1 MYYPVGS
8 CEYSFVQQP
17 PTQLNC
23 NPWPYIEQTGNLSIH
38 CDIVGAQNSNVPR
51 VWWFVRRSGTFIPR
65 RLNIHHRKYFGPTS
79 SGHNTQSGLKRVNST
94 LKITN
99 VAPVDVGCYWCRIYV
114 TSSTCSFVSPRSSSF
129 CLQSEESYSHL
140 NNCTELPVNSTP
152 LCSAN
157 DTCATQTM
165 NNATNSDDNMNQIRS
180 SSIAIPQL
188 TTSHETAPVYFT
200 AFSQPTP
207 SLSHPTITPT
217 PVFSPAPQHTLSP
230 DQSSGTTTSI
240 LHHTLSPDQSSG
252 TATSILHHSLSPD
265 QSSGTA
271 TGIVHHSLSPD
282 QSSGTATSILHHS
295 LSPVQSS
302 GATTGIVHHSLSP
315 DQSSGAATG
324 IVHPEITS
332 AMSETVTSS
341 REPPGGTSLG
351 GEDMVEPWLY
361 VGVALCFV
369 LLLVIVV
376 LVVGVV
382 LLWRRKARRP
392 KGGPT
397 PAFAYVSLE
406 NKCVSS

>member
-17 PTQLNC
+17 PAQLKC

-38 CDIVGAQNSNVPR
+38 CDIVGAQSSNVPH
-51 VWWFVRRSGTFIPR
+51 VQWFLRRSGTFIPR
-65 RLNIHHRKYFGPTS
+65 PLNIHHRKYFGPTS
-79 SGHNTQSGLKRVNST
+79 SGHNTQSGLKRVNFT

-99 VAPVDVGCYWCRIYV
+99 VASVDVGCYWCRIYV

-129 CLQSEESYSHL
+129 CLQLEESYSHL

-157 DTCATQTM
+157 NTCATQTM
-165 NNATNSDDNMNQIRS
+165 NNATNSDDNVNQIRR

-188 TTSHETAPVYFT
+188 TTSHKTAPVYST
-200 AFSQPTP
+200 AF
-207 SLSHPTITPT
+207 SHPTITST
-217 PVFSPAPQHTLSP
+217 PVFSPAPQHSLSPVQSSGTTTGILHHTISP
-230 DQSSGTTTSI
+230 DQSSGA
-240 LHHTLSPDQSSG
+240 
-252 TATSILHHSLSPD
+252 ATGILHHSLSPD
-265 QSSGTA
+265 QSSGT
-271 TGIVHHSLSPD
+271 T
-282 QSSGTATSILHHS
+282 
-295 LSPVQSS
+295 
-302 GATTGIVHHSLSP
+302 
-315 DQSSGAATG
+315 TG

-332 AMSETVTSS
+332 AMSEAVTSS

-351 GEDMVEPWLY
+351 GEDTVEPWVY
-361 VGVALCFV
+361 VGIALCFV

-382 LLWRRKARRP
+382 LLCRRKARKP

-397 PAFAYVSLE
+397 PAFA
-406 NKCVSS
+406 CV

>member
-17 PTQLNC
+17 PTQLKC
-23 NPWPYIEQTGNLSIH
+23 NPWPYIEQTGNLSIR

-51 VWWFVRRSGTFIPR
+51 VRWFVRRSGTFIPR

-188 TTSHETAPVYFT
+188 TTSHKTAPVYFT

-240 LHHTLSPDQSSG
+240 LHH
-252 TATSILHHSLSPD
+252 SLSPV

-282 QSSGTATSILHHS
+282 QSSGT
-295 LSPVQSS
+295 
-302 GATTGIVHHSLSP
+302 
-315 DQSSGAATG
+315 ATG

-397 PAFAYVSLE
+397 PAFAYVNLE
-406 NKCVSS
+406 NKCVSSWINLCSIAGRSKAPRPAVTYGIHSGMSSW